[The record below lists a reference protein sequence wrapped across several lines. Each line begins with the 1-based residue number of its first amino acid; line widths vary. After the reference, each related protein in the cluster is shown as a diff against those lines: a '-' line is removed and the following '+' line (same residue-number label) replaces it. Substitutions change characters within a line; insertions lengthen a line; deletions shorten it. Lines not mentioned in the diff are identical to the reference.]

1 MPIKIKLLA
10 LMLLAACFVYGKVDS
25 TVANDDNALG
35 HNAASADSEEVI
47 SGDKDGETEI
57 DRPKRLYAEK
67 IRESLD
73 KIKLSLEKTIADKL
87 DSPILGSI
95 RNSSL
100 LKGKS
105 KLPSLLDTYKTTFE
119 SRGVSLAPPPCPHQT
134 LPTQE
139 QIPVSVGNVAT
150 VSTGPFPIGPL
161 SIAPLSSS
169 SQPIGESS
177 LGDAH
182 KPVVL
187 PDYLM
192 DKDVAK
198 KKKKLTNPNR
208 ISMQQ
213 LKETADLRK
222 QINYAVKH
230 GIYVHSAS
238 EVQNMNQKSAE
249 VVPESNVPPQYYPAE
264 YYEPTTPA
272 PPPPPQFYPP
282 AFPSFDNFYSS
293 FWQGLFGA
301 PRKITKEQTL
311 GSARSDFSYVPEEK
325 PSVSADEQLVNHLP
339 NENEPSDD
347 EMDHGADTNEKTIE
361 KMMAQAAEQMMI
373 QGIVSNTVESY
384 ANSEEAPFI
393 EANRVREELNITSV
407 TEDMRFN
414 IGENVI
420 GWRTLQRNKRESHAL
435 IGVTNTSVLLVLET
449 NGTYKLQVEKHLLSS
464 PTFFITFTYW
474 NETQQSID
482 GIVIVSIQH
491 EIVFLRVNEAMD
503 KMEVIWIWPTNNIAR
518 YLHHLV
524 LDNVDTLLII
534 TDLHGGSAASLYRF
548 DMNEEVFFLRQSL
561 SLKSRAKNMALIQNG
576 FDTFMC
582 FPQKS
587 HAVIYKYHKD
597 HFRYYTQIES
607 HNANIL
613 SAFEMGGYSYLT
625 IGGSK
630 AKILRYHRGTFQDQ
644 TILSKSWGNVEFF
657 MPVPARTYRD
667 DLILFVQHRM
677 DYGSHTNSFL
687 EALIW
692 NGQAFHPALQV
703 PCYIDEHASDLGL
716 GCMLDEYR
724 DLGII
729 GATMFQRNRSIS
741 IIVPRHEAPSG
752 LFDLEIDLLPAA
764 STLNEHLLELLSE
777 VIIMLDIRDQ
787 VLVEARELTESF
799 PKGPMDEV
807 TIRNQDLDVIYTQQL
822 DLGTLIPTQG
832 VFLGDDLITKEDVD
846 AFLKVL
852 NETETN
858 LQLLEQLK
866 RNKRED
872 KNVIEHLHLKSVNVS
887 ELNVRYIN
895 DIPAEELVFVT
906 DGNLK
911 LDGTVILNQPI
922 EPEFVERTYD
932 GIDQLLGQEQPE
944 MTVITGDLHFE
955 EINGI
960 KWKDFI
966 NQIVLKHLPNS
977 IDDLE
982 ITGSVEAGTVNVEN
996 LNDIP
1001 FPSGFISTKTTDEII
1016 VTSQKVFK
1024 NVLVTNA
1031 TECFGNF
1038 NGVQLSQVIS
1048 LNSSQYIPGTTT
1060 FRHLEV
1066 TETLEMAPN
1075 ATISGRRLDEF
1086 LSNPTLNET
1095 RQIRSTVYFDTL
1107 EIEGPLYVQN
1117 TMDSV
1122 FVDDV
1127 LADVVYKHETAPQ
1140 INSFKRFD
1148 TVQAPNIQLTANL
1161 INDIPFS
1168 SFVTNDTEQTF
1179 DVSELH
1185 GNFYFQKLK
1194 LDGLFNFINVTE
1206 LDLNSLKLFGEQ
1218 YTDAEFEFADGDYVK
1233 IDANQLEVLE
1243 TVNGIDV
1250 HDFISIDEDFELT
1263 GNVHDVSSLKVDELI
1278 LDGEIKGSPDSL
1290 VNGFRL
1296 QNLVDTHLSK
1306 NNPQIITGSAY
1317 IPIAVLRNGINTKF
1331 LNGFDFKDIVNIL
1344 KNLKTNEQMLNEST
1358 VVVDQMIVNGSV
1370 WFADI
1375 NGFDLEHI
1383 KSNAIRLDQTNDLHF
1398 PITFLDS
1405 IYVNG
1410 NINVEQL
1417 NGENFNEFSNDVVLK
1432 SADVTR
1438 VYGTTVFK
1446 EDVTILNNAEVTTI
1460 NEIQVDRILTKNYN
1474 RVIFNP
1480 IRIVGDVM
1488 IPNLI
1493 VKGHLNGVSAE
1504 DLNSYRSKGG
1514 RFVLK
1519 KDVFFNET
1527 TGIKYLKIHGGYD
1540 NIGNVNE
1547 HLKNIIRT
1555 DRPAVVAGRKTF
1567 TDTIHFEKA
1576 IDMIEY
1582 NGVNVPT
1589 FLANVVLID
1598 QYDPVDIYSDIV
1610 FAAPVV
1616 IPRMKITGNLVAET
1630 INRCSVA
1637 DWVQNTIRTDQ
1648 PFDFDGVIT
1657 FPDGTI
1663 EASNINTEFLNENP
1677 MDEVIT
1683 LYTEQTFDKPVH
1695 LNYVYSS
1702 VPITADGLVSGYNL
1716 PKERENTLMIYGTQS
1731 IDIPTVFQSVRVLN
1745 NLVTDG
1751 LVNGRD
1757 LRLAASLQQGNIV
1770 IDSPLSFGTVS
1781 VNQLYTSDL
1790 ISGIN
1795 FNKWFEN
1802 ALVQYKTTP
1811 QVVTAPW
1818 TIKNA
1823 IVGTMNVAQGIND
1836 MDVNQYLQTLDQL
1849 HRKYQTE
1856 YTQKC
1861 QVAQK
1866 LIQNTKKNVIFLSH
1880 FVNAFTIDTQSPINS
1895 VYLFNIFEQNY
1906 FVINS
1911 GCQTLIYA
1919 WNMSSNNYDQVGT
1932 AITGD
1937 VVEWIHVLDHEN
1949 QLFLIANNDGSID
1962 SNCLISGAFVW
1973 RFNPNDNSLSQE
1985 VQFGRIGEFRSMQMK
2000 PNSHAL
2006 FYVIRHSDSH
2016 VIEYNLRGAIV
2027 TEWLLDNNA
2036 APPMTSSVRFVPGDA
2051 QLGLALS
2058 DGNQLSVL
2066 TACNCTRR
2074 TKRCGLLTEIT
2085 GLNLTGVSEHRQ
2097 QFERQWKQLF
2107 IDYWSDKA
2115 ADKFKEEQKFKGD
2128 KVEQTFNAKISQ
2140 ATIDSIKEKQAH
2152 KDITTK
2158 ISAEE
2163 TENQKPV
2170 ASTQEKDIDSNSD
2183 SVDHILGMISEV
2195 ENITNAANKAQD
2207 PNVGDKFGDIMFK
2220 LTPFADKIMD
2230 KVMDKLRR
2238 KQYKYD
2244 EYLLGSAQEG
2254 KEQEGDDDDD
2264 SVIRSKVSGL
2274 FRKIG
2279 KSLFK
2284 VYAYGKDRFQ
2294 SAKHLA
2300 KDVKFLYTT
2309 YSRNFMED
2317 NQNDN
2322 ITYGPPDVYG
2332 VEDKA
2337 NEPAADIHPD
2347 EVNVKN
2353 LDQNKKKLHDQIHSV
2368 ELQREM
2374 EIISKVIPNT
2384 KEFAQAFAVEMIKTL
2399 INNNTE
2405 NGQNATFWPVIKNA
2419 VKGAFQ
2425 LHLNSSHGHESK
2437 DEKAANLLIFK
2448 GLMNKLNETI
2458 EYEQNKSNMGSE
2470 VMVGSILDDSMSSLV
2485 SFDQMIGSRFD
2496 ALYDKFTPLINELSD
2511 RIVTNLRKQSI
2522 AKQSEGKHAK
2532 GNVKVMNAKKA
2543 KKKSEEKIEYIAE
2556 QNTTEGVKASQANI
2570 DSIKEKQAAND
2581 TATKLCAEEIE
2592 AQEPLTTTHEIDDDS
2607 KLDHIL
2613 GIISEAENITN
2624 AANEAQDPNV
2634 GDKFGDIMFKLTPFA
2649 DKIMDKVLDKI
2660 RWKQYNYDEYL
2671 LGSVQGGKKEDANDS
2686 ATSSKVSGFFRK
2698 IGKSLFKV
2706 YAYGKKRFQTEKTP
2720 AKDVKFLYN
2729 TYFDNFIEDNQNDNI
2744 TYGPPD
2750 VYGLA
2755 DKANEPAVNVKNFDQ
2770 NKKKLHD
2777 QIHSVELQREMEII
2791 SKVIP
2796 NTKEFSQAFAVEM
2809 IKTLVNNNT
2818 ENSQNATFWPVIRNA
2833 VKAAFELHLNSSHG
2847 HESKDEKAA
2856 NLLIFKGLMNKLND
2870 TIEYEQNK
2878 SNMGSEVM
2886 VGSILDDSMSSLV
2899 SFDQMIGSRFDA
2911 LYDKFTPLINELS
2924 DRIVTNLRK
2933 QSIAKQ
2939 SEGKHA
2945 KENVIVMNATKTEEK
2960 SEEKIEDI
2968 AEENTTEGVKA
2979 SQANI
2984 DSIKEKQAVTKLSA
2998 EEMEAQ
3004 EPLTTTHEIDDDSKL
3019 DHILGIISEAEN
3031 ITNAANEAQDPNVG
3045 DKFGDIMFK
3054 LTPFADKIM
3063 DKVLDKIRWKQYNY
3077 DEYLLGSVQ
3086 GGKKED
3092 ADDSATSSKVSGFFR
3107 KIGKSLVK
3115 VYAYGKDR
3123 LRSAKNMANDV
3134 KHLYNTY
3141 YTRLTEDYHSIEL
3154 QREMDIISDVMPNSK
3169 EFSQAFAVEMIKR
3182 LQDNNNATGTSQNTT
3197 FWPVIRNAVKAAFE
3211 LHLNISHENESVDE
3225 KAKNQLIFNK
3235 FMSKL
3240 NETIEHEQNKSN
3252 VSSEVMVG
3260 SVLGESMPSD
3270 SKDQPNDSHFDA
3282 LFNKF
3287 TPLIDELSNRIVT
3300 KLQKQSIVKQS
3311 NGEQPKE
3318 NIEELN
3324 EEKTEK
3330 TPNEIIQEN
3339 ITEGVEASQ
3348 ASIDSIRENQGGND
3362 IPTEMGEE
3370 EMESKEPFT
3379 STHEIDDDSSID
3391 SVDHILVMISEAENI
3406 TNAANCNEAEDPN
3419 VGDKFGDIMFKLTP
3433 FADKIM
3439 DKVLDKIRWKQY
3451 NYDEYLL
3458 GSVQGGKKEDADDS
3472 ATSSKVSGFF
3482 RKIGK
3487 SLFKVY
3493 AYGKKRF
3500 QTAKTLAKDVKFLY
3514 NTYFDNYIEDNQN
3527 DNITYGP
3534 PDVYGLADKANE
3546 PSAEIYPDKIN
3557 VKIFDQ
3563 NKKKLHDQ
3571 IHSVELQREMEI
3583 ISDVMPN
3590 TKEFA
3595 QAFAVE
3601 MIKMLAHNNN
3611 TENDQN
3617 ATFWPVIRNAVKAAF
3632 ELHLNS
3638 SHGHESEDEKAAN
3651 LLIFKGLM
3659 NKLNETIEHEQNES
3673 NMGSEAMVGSVLG
3686 ESMSSGTKDEM
3697 IGSRFDAL
3705 FDKFTP
3711 LIDELSDRIVT
3722 KLRKQSIVKQSD
3734 GEQVEGKLDAMNEG
3748 KTEQLSEE
3756 KIEELTEESTTEGV
3770 EGKTESPTASQ
3781 PDQVGTSL
3789 QTENT
3794 KAESGCTR
3802 NITMKEFEQKL
3813 NEWKQLHGNADMFPS
3828 ISSFRSAKDDEAPKP
3843 ESEKTKQFE
3852 TTVVSIP
3859 NHSLPSHH
3867 NGEIIAIRFGPSAQL
3882 LIAVSSITEHTIKGD
3897 HDRIQIFEDVVNGRL
3912 FQTISCYKPR
3922 SLLTFNINMETI
3934 LAFIQD
3940 ESEIKT
3946 YIFRGAHGFV
3956 EFTSFTMPSPIR
3968 QMIHNEIVTHPT
3980 QFVCPEHFLI
3990 LVMEN
3995 KVEFMRA
4002 VTIGDCKINEKLN
4015 C

>member
-2230 KVMDKLRR
+2230 KV
-2238 KQYKYD
+2238 
-2244 EYLLGSAQEG
+2244 
-2254 KEQEGDDDDD
+2254 
-2264 SVIRSKVSGL
+2264 
-2274 FRKIG
+2274 
-2279 KSLFK
+2279 
-2284 VYAYGKDRFQ
+2284 
-2294 SAKHLA
+2294 
-2300 KDVKFLYTT
+2300 
-2309 YSRNFMED
+2309 
-2317 NQNDN
+2317 
-2322 ITYGPPDVYG
+2322 
-2332 VEDKA
+2332 
-2337 NEPAADIHPD
+2337 
-2347 EVNVKN
+2347 
-2353 LDQNKKKLHDQIHSV
+2353 
-2368 ELQREM
+2368 
-2374 EIISKVIPNT
+2374 
-2384 KEFAQAFAVEMIKTL
+2384 
-2399 INNNTE
+2399 
-2405 NGQNATFWPVIKNA
+2405 
-2419 VKGAFQ
+2419 
-2425 LHLNSSHGHESK
+2425 
-2437 DEKAANLLIFK
+2437 
-2448 GLMNKLNETI
+2448 
-2458 EYEQNKSNMGSE
+2458 
-2470 VMVGSILDDSMSSLV
+2470 
-2485 SFDQMIGSRFD
+2485 
-2496 ALYDKFTPLINELSD
+2496 
-2511 RIVTNLRKQSI
+2511 
-2522 AKQSEGKHAK
+2522 
-2532 GNVKVMNAKKA
+2532 
-2543 KKKSEEKIEYIAE
+2543 
-2556 QNTTEGVKASQANI
+2556 
-2570 DSIKEKQAAND
+2570 
-2581 TATKLCAEEIE
+2581 
-2592 AQEPLTTTHEIDDDS
+2592 
-2607 KLDHIL
+2607 
-2613 GIISEAENITN
+2613 
-2624 AANEAQDPNV
+2624 
-2634 GDKFGDIMFKLTPFA
+2634 
-2649 DKIMDKVLDKI
+2649 LDKI